1 MSPNPVPASTTE
13 FRALAHARLDGFERS
28 AVEDAPGLRRAAV
41 ALCVAA
47 DPEGPLSVLL
57 IRRAYRGRNAG
68 QWALPGGRL
77 EDGET
82 PRAAALRELHE
93 ELGIHAE
100 ESDVIGALDDFPA
113 ASGFAITPFV
123 VALRDLTE
131 LRPAPD
137 EVHSVHRVGLRR
149 LAEPDVPHWVSPA
162 EAVPGGPPPGAAPAP
177 AGGVRL
183 LQMRLGPG
191 MTIHAPTGALLL
203 QFREVV
209 LLGRT
214 PAESRV
220 AHLTQ
225 PDWTQH

>member
-1 MSPNPVPASTTE
+1 MSENPIPASTTE
-13 FRALAHARLDGFERS
+13 FRALAHARLDGFARE
-28 AVEDAPGLRRAAV
+28 AVPDAPGLRRAAV

-47 DPEGPLSVLL
+47 EPEGPLSVLL

-77 EDGET
+77 EPGET
-82 PRAAALRELHE
+82 ARAAALRELHE
-93 ELGIHAE
+93 ELGIRAE
-100 ESDVIGALDDFPA
+100 EGDVIGALDDFPA

-131 LRPAPD
+131 LHPAPD

-149 LAEPDVPHWVSPA
+149 LADPDVPHWVSPA
-162 EAVPGGPPPGAAPAP
+162 EAVPGGLPPTAAAPP
-177 AGGVRL
+177 TGIRL
-183 LQMRLGPG
+183 LQMRFAPG
-191 MTIHAPTGALLL
+191 MTIHAPTGALLF

-214 PAESRV
+214 PAEARV
-220 AHLTQ
+220 AHFVQ
-225 PDWTQH
+225 PDWTHR